1 MSKLEIEHIT
11 HTYWEAGKPVL
22 ALQDLSLSL
31 AVGEFVTLIG
41 PSGSGKSTLL
51 ELIVGLLQPEIGQIR
66 INGQTTA
73 KRLGQVA
80 YMPQQDALLPWRT
93 VLENVILAPEVQRKN
108 RRQAKSRA
116 RELMPLFGLD
126 GFADAFPAQLSG
138 GMRQRAAFLR
148 TFLAGQDILLLDE
161 PFGALDALTRR
172 ELQDWLLNIWQHFKY
187 TILFVTHDVE
197 EAIYLAD
204 RVLVLSQRPGRV
216 VQELTIP
223 LPRPRQ
229 DWIADHPTDM
239 IALETQLL
247 AALRG

>member
-93 VLENVILAPEVQRKN
+93 VLENVILAP
-108 RRQAKSRA
+108 
-116 RELMPLFGLD
+116 
-126 GFADAFPAQLSG
+126 
-138 GMRQRAAFLR
+138 
-148 TFLAGQDILLLDE
+148 
-161 PFGALDALTRR
+161 
-172 ELQDWLLNIWQHFKY
+172 
-187 TILFVTHDVE
+187 
-197 EAIYLAD
+197 
-204 RVLVLSQRPGRV
+204 
-216 VQELTIP
+216 
-223 LPRPRQ
+223 
-229 DWIADHPTDM
+229 
-239 IALETQLL
+239 
-247 AALRG
+247 